1 MRMEIEDEVVVFDD
15 ADSAVYTDEVPEDA
29 IIEDGVSSDSID
41 TGETLIVNLGGKV
54 NDVLVNGE
62 SVVENKVARI
72 TLSKV
77 GQTNDYND
85 LDNKPDVDAIK
96 DDLNETKEQLD
107 LVIKGQT
114 SDSLAIVGLQSDMIT
129 AKSDIAGVKTQVEEN
144 TELLDQVNKGH
155 AADSLAIVGLQSDVL
170 TLKADVAKIDLSN
183 TEIDAKV
190 GELEADVSDLQ
201 DQIDDI
207 STDNLVDLETNQE
220 IGGVK
225 TFKNQVGF
233 KNEDGTIDY
242 IKHIN
247 NNLLISTSTGE
258 NLLNIDEGL
267 KKAYFFNKEVAFKS
281 DIAGS
286 GGTTVKVGGVAV
298 AEFNADSKA
307 DASTVEQLGTEFG
320 SLDAMV
326 DSLGSDVSQQGTK
339 VNALDA
345 QLVSLATQVAMDY
358 YNKTDTDG
366 KFATKDQMAS
376 QDNTTLQSA
385 NSYTD
390 TKIADLVDTAPETLD
405 TLGEVAKAIKD
416 NQDVVNALN
425 SAIGNK
431 VDKTVK
437 INGHSLTQ
445 NIVLTAEDV
454 GALSDIP
461 DGYVTTDTLNSA
473 MEKKVDKVDGKGL
486 STNDYTTAD
495 KEKLAGLSN
504 YNDSALSNR
513 ITGVENNKA
522 NKGTLTN
529 TDLQGSIQAGVYLVD
544 LQTCTGL
551 PNNIDDEEI
560 YGGLGTLI
568 ASEQGRV
575 LITTNGAE
583 FFSKMYFMGY
593 SENEGLFVNWEEL
606 PTTAMLDGKVD
617 KETPTVVI
625 GEGASFTPTTGYGV
639 TIGHN
644 ATSDSVNVVAVGQ
657 TISNTGKGNVLIG
670 TGNTIQGCGRS
681 IAIGFNSSIYADS
694 TNGDNIA
701 IGGNLGDTNKA
712 IQLGAGTNNT
722 DNTLQIFNDNIYNHE
737 THTLTVQEGHFTK
750 IYIE

>member
-1 MRMEIEDEVVVFDD
+1 
-15 ADSAVYTDEVPEDA
+15 
-29 IIEDGVSSDSID
+29 
-41 TGETLIVNLGGKV
+41 
-54 NDVLVNGE
+54 
-62 SVVENKVARI
+62 
-72 TLSKV
+72 
-77 GQTNDYND
+77 
-85 LDNKPDVDAIK
+85 
-96 DDLNETKEQLD
+96 
-107 LVIKGQT
+107 
-114 SDSLAIVGLQSDMIT
+114 
-129 AKSDIAGVKTQVEEN
+129 
-144 TELLDQVNKGH
+144 
-155 AADSLAIVGLQSDVL
+155 
-170 TLKADVAKIDLSN
+170 
-183 TEIDAKV
+183 
-190 GELEADVSDLQ
+190 
-201 DQIDDI
+201 
-207 STDNLVDLETNQE
+207 
-220 IGGVK
+220 
-225 TFKNQVGF
+225 
-233 KNEDGTIDY
+233 
-242 IKHIN
+242 
-247 NNLLISTSTGE
+247 
-258 NLLNIDEGL
+258 
-267 KKAYFFNKEVAFKS
+267 
-281 DIAGS
+281 
-286 GGTTVKVGGVAV
+286 
-298 AEFNADSKA
+298 
-307 DASTVEQLGTEFG
+307 
-320 SLDAMV
+320 MV

-339 VNALDA
+339 VTALDA

-358 YNKTDTDG
+358 YNKTDADG

-504 YNDSALSNR
+504 YNDSELSNR

-529 TDLQGSIQAGVYLVD
+529 TDLQGSIQAGIYLVD

-593 SENEGLFVNWEEL
+593 SENEGLFVNWTEL

-617 KETPTVVI
+617 KNTPTVVI
-625 GEGASFTPTTGYGV
+625 GEGASYTPTTGYGV
-639 TIGHN
+639 VIGKDV
-644 ATSDSVNVVAVGQ
+644 TSVSKEVVAVGQ
-657 TISNTGKGNVLIG
+657 TINNSGRGNVLIG
-670 TGNTIQGCGRS
+670 TGNTISGCGRS
-681 IAIGFNSSIYADS
+681 VAIGVNSSISADS

-701 IGGNLGDTNKA
+701 IGGNLGNTNKA
-712 IQLGAGTNNT
+712 IQLGAGTNNE
-722 DNTLQIFNDNIYNHE
+722 DNTLQIFGDNIYNHE
-737 THTLTVQEGHFTK
+737 THTLSVQEGHFTK
-750 IYIE
+750 IYLE